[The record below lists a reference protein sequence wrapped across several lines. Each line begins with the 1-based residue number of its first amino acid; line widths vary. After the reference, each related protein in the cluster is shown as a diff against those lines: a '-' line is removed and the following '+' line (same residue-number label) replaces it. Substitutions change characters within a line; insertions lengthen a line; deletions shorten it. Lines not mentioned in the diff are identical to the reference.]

1 MKGLLENRLDKAQ
14 EDLEEAREAVKALC
28 EPVEAPRDSSAY
40 LHYFCAK
47 ESGNA
52 DQLKD
57 NEPKRL
63 KLYKFVATLLRA
75 YASIANELAEAKYE
89 PEDVEK
95 IKAEVDHYTKV
106 RDEVRLASGDY
117 IDLKAYE
124 PAMRH
129 LIDTYI
135 RAEES
140 EKISAFDDMSLIQL
154 IVERGPDAADAK
166 LKGVMKTEKAVAET
180 IENNVRRLIINESP
194 VDPAYYEKMSKLL
207 GALIELRRK
216 GVVSY
221 KEYLEKIA
229 RLTKEATL
237 PGGGPGGYPAAIDT
251 AGKRALYNNLGKDA
265 TLSLAI
271 DEALQSGRQDGW
283 RGSQMKTRRVR
294 AAIKAVL
301 VAHARRLREAAAN
314 TAEGTPAVYMVSTPD
329 VDDVTDRVLELA
341 KHQNDY

>member
-1 MKGLLENRLDKAQ
+1 
-14 EDLEEAREAVKALC
+14 
-28 EPVEAPRDSSAY
+28 

-47 ESGNA
+47 DSGNA
-52 DQLKD
+52 EQLKD

-63 KLYKFVATLLRA
+63 KLYKFVAILLCA
-75 YASIANELAEAKYE
+75 YASIASELAEAKYKPDE
-89 PEDVEK
+89 VEK
-95 IKAEVDHYTKV
+95 IKTEVDHYTKV

-154 IVERGPDAADAK
+154 IVARGPDAAAEK
-166 LKGVMKTEKAVAET
+166 LKGVMGTDKAVAET

-207 GALIELRRK
+207 DALIEQRRR
-216 GVVSY
+216 GVMSY
-221 KEYLEKIA
+221 KDYLDKIA
-229 RLTKEATL
+229 KLTKEATM

-251 AGKRALYNNLGKDA
+251 AGR
-265 TLSLAI
+265 
-271 DEALQSGRQDGW
+271 E
-283 RGSQMKTRRVR
+283 TR
-294 AAIKAVL
+294 I
-301 VAHARRLREAAAN
+301 RRLIGRPSQEA
-314 TAEGTPAVYMVSTPD
+314 
-329 VDDVTDRVLELA
+329 VDWRCGDLDYRGMRIGFLDEPRQSHFAPRKLE
-341 KHQNDY
+341 